1 MRENIK
7 VISCILTIALFIGL
21 NIIMQSIS
29 FGTGENSNPWAIVA
43 LTVLIGFVVGFG
55 AYLSIKS
62 KQNKPMFY

>member
-29 FGTGENSNPWAIVA
+29 FGAGEESNPWAIVA
-43 LTVLIGFVVGFG
+43 LTVLIGFVAGSG
-55 AYLSIKS
+55 IYLSMKS
-62 KQNKPMFY
+62 KKNKPMFY

>member
-7 VISCILTIALFIGL
+7 VISCVLTIALFIGL

-43 LTVLIGFVVGFG
+43 LTVLIGFVGG
-55 AYLSIKS
+55 SGLYLSMKS
-62 KQNKPMFY
+62 KKNKPVFY